1 MSNTKIF
8 MLIICMLV
16 VVLLSNNTA
25 FSQHEAKITLTLEHA
40 IQTARENNKHIAKA
54 ELKKDIAT
62 QEVDIAR
69 DRQLPDLDFHTSY
82 ARITNLTEFHNGY
95 SNKEVIKA
103 IPDMYDATLSAKVP
117 LYAGGRIKTAIEK
130 SNKEKELSTLQVEKT
145 TNDIEMDVIGT
156 YLGIYKLMS
165 VQQVINEQIKE
176 EQKRLR
182 EVQALK
188 RNGAVTKNEILR
200 AELQL
205 NNMQLSLITNQ
216 KNITVATHDLQTILN
231 LSEEMTLELD
241 TTNLLQMP
249 ALEDA
254 YEAYLQKAYQKE
266 DMRIAL
272 KHQEIALA
280 ERKEV
285 KGGFYP
291 TVGLFGSYAY
301 KYPDYMLFPPTPY
314 LYSLGMIGVDVNFS
328 ISNLYKNK
336 KKMTVAN
343 KHVAESQLET
353 SILKDEITD
362 KVFKEYQQLKEIKER
377 IPVTEKAIQQAEEN
391 YRIIK
396 VKYLNQLALITDI
409 VDADNALLQARFNNV
424 SEKIDAQMKF
434 YQLLYASGMLDQNKL
449 N

>member
-1 MSNTKIF
+1 
-8 MLIICMLV
+8 MLIISMLV
-16 VVLLSNNTA
+16 AVLHSNPA
-25 FSQHEAKITLTLEHA
+25 SSQEKEEPKITLTLEQA
-40 IQTARENNKHIAKA
+40 IQSAKENNKHIAQA
-54 ELKKDIAT
+54 ELKKDIAV
-62 QEVDIAR
+62 QQVDISK

-95 SNKEVIKA
+95 SNKEIIKA
-103 IPDMYDATLSAKVP
+103 IPDMYDATMSAKVP
-117 LYAGGRIKTAIEK
+117 VYAGGRIKTAIEK
-130 SNKEKELSTLQVEKT
+130 SNKEKELSTLQIEKT
-145 TNDIEMDVIGT
+145 TNDIEIDVIGT

-205 NNMQLSLITNQ
+205 NNMQLSLISNK

-231 LSEEMTLELD
+231 LPEDITLQLD
-241 TTNLLQMP
+241 TANLLQMP

-272 KHQEIALA
+272 KHQEIALT
-280 ERKEV
+280 EKKEV
-285 KGGFYP
+285 KGAFYP

-336 KKMTVAN
+336 KKMAVAN

-362 KVFKEYQQLKEIKER
+362 KVFKEYQQLQEIKER

-396 VKYLNQLALITDI
+396 VKYLNQLALITDM

-434 YQLLYASGMLDQNKL
+434 YQLLYASGMLDQKNL